1 MDYWRVIEGG
11 KSTISSFDHRQ
22 KYGLPERID
31 AIKALGQVLN
41 GKLVTS
47 ASADFETGDLRF
59 EFGSDLRLQV
69 FNFTGYEIWE
79 MKFPDGTGQYSNYFE
94 KGS

>member
-1 MDYWRVIEGG
+1 MGCQSGSMRLKPLEKI
-11 KSTISSFDHRQ
+11 
-22 KYGLPERID
+22 
-31 AIKALGQVLN
+31 LN

-59 EFGSDLRLQV
+59 EFSSNLKLQV
-69 FNFTGYEIWE
+69 FNFTGYEVWE
-79 MKFPDGTGQYSNYFE
+79 MNFPDGTVEYSNYFE